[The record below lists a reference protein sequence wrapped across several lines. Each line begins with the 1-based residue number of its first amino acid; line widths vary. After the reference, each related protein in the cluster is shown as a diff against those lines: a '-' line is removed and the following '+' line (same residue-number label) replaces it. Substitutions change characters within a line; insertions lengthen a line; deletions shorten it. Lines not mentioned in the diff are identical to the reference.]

1 MHKLYLV
8 SFIIEERRC
17 FKIGITS
24 NFDVTK
30 RFQKHINNGNILALR
45 YIRVPTLKV
54 MMMHMKRNN
63 C

>member
-8 SFIIEERRC
+8 SFIIEERMC

-30 RFQKHINNGNILALR
+30 RFQVHIDNSDILALR
-45 YIRVPTLKV
+45 VHTLKV
-54 MMMHMKRNN
+54 MIPHMKRNN